1 MALPI
6 FTIQTFNQSALQAA
20 GAIFVQRVETV
31 ALQGNVAEG
40 RSTPM
45 EKKMNDLTKA
55 LLDDIQTQAKAKY
68 PNAVALVDVHV
79 DFSEVGKTGDMTFL
93 AGQASATALIRKAK
107 KTGNTPVTPPVVPSM
122 APVVPSMPMAPMAA
136 PMAMAP
142 PGPSVLPSVGGR
154 RKGATRRKHTKSRS
168 RKH

>member
-6 FTIQTFNQSALQAA
+6 FTIQSFNQSALQAA

-31 ALQGNVAEG
+31 ALQGNATEG

-45 EKKMNDLTKA
+45 EKKMNDLTKS
-55 LLDDIQTQAKAKY
+55 LLDDIQAQAKAKY

-93 AGQASATALIRKAK
+93 AGQASATAIIRKAK
-107 KTGNTPVTPPVVPSM
+107 KTGNTPVTPPM
-122 APVVPSMPMAPMAA
+122 APPMAPPMPMNVAP
-136 PMAMAP
+136 PMAMAAP
-142 PGPSVLPSVGGR
+142 VPVPGPLPSVGGR
-154 RKGATRRKHTKSRS
+154 RKATRKHTKSRS

>member
-20 GAIFVQRVETV
+20 GAIFIQRVETV

-45 EKKMNDLTKA
+45 EKKMNDLTRA

-68 PNAVALVDVHV
+68 PNTVALVDVHI
-79 DFSEVGKTGDMTFL
+79 DFSEVGKTGDMSFL

-107 KTGNTPVTPPVVPSM
+107 KTGNTPVTPPM
-122 APVVPSMPMAPMAA
+122 AMPMPMNVAPMAPMA
-136 PMAMAP
+136 MAA
-142 PGPSVLPSVGGR
+142 PGPPPSVGGR
-154 RKGATRRKHTKSRS
+154 RRKGITRKHTKSRS